1 MHFPAQIC
9 AVNLVV
15 RDLESSVVKI
25 TPDLLTMESETV
37 LTQYIIMNW
46 TLAYNNIS
54 KHDIKRYYSGQA
66 AMFLCR
72 RPESRDPDDD
82 YSAEENHQCN
92 TDDISAHLI
101 DSLHCLCNK
110 LLQRFLL

>member
-1 MHFPAQIC
+1 MNSLLHSLMFMCHSLDTGQIRPCPGSKDQTVLMNFPAQIC

-54 KHDIKRYYSGQA
+54 KHDIKRYYSGPV

-72 RPESRDPDDD
+72 RPESRDQDDD
-82 YSAEENHQCN
+82 Y
-92 TDDISAHLI
+92 
-101 DSLHCLCNK
+101 
-110 LLQRFLL
+110 

>member
-1 MHFPAQIC
+1 M
-9 AVNLVV
+9 V

-54 KHDIKRYYSGQA
+54 KTEIIERPYPGGQ
-66 AMFLCR
+66 
-72 RPESRDPDDD
+72 
-82 YSAEENHQCN
+82 
-92 TDDISAHLI
+92 
-101 DSLHCLCNK
+101 
-110 LLQRFLL
+110 